1 MSTATSSCPSASR
14 DSAQMAG
21 DWTATHL
28 DVSDVRSWTRVSVD
42 LPPGGIVLSGP
53 NGAGKTSLV
62 EALVMA
68 CLGVSCRT
76 TRDAEMVRTG
86 APALHVGLDLC
97 GPDGRH
103 HREVGY
109 AQRQGRRL
117 SLDGE
122 NVRSLS
128 QWRADGSVLVFLPE
142 ELRAVKGPPAA
153 RRRHLDR
160 LLEASEPGYA
170 DDLTAYAAAL
180 SQRNAALRH
189 VRAGRTAMDAVLPWE
204 EPLATHG
211 ARIVVARRAAMRDLQ
226 EPFARWMRDLGGGE
240 GGELALEPSPAGL
253 AEVADPEVEHALRA
267 RMEDARPR
275 EVAAAMTLAGPHR
288 DDVLVAQ
295 RRGDDLVDLR
305 RMGSQGEQRTAVLA
319 LLMSHRQ
326 HLGARSGLPILVL
339 DDVLSELDPSRR
351 ALLLDAAVGHGQC
364 ILTTADPAAAQAAAE
379 RGARVM
385 AVREGLLAA

>member
-1 MSTATSSCPSASR
+1 
-14 DSAQMAG
+14 MA
-21 DWTATHL
+21 DAWTATHL
-28 DVSDVRSWTRVSVD
+28 DVSDVRSWHRVSVD

-68 CLGVSCRT
+68 CIGVSCRT
-76 TRDAEMVRTG
+76 ARDAEVVRTG
-86 APALHVGLDLC
+86 APALHVGLDLR
-97 GPDGRH
+97 GPDGIH

-109 AQRQGRRL
+109 AKRQGRRL

-122 NVRSLS
+122 HMRSVS

-160 LLEASEPGYA
+160 LLEAAEPGYG
-170 DDLTAYAAAL
+170 DDLAAYGAAL
-180 SQRNAALRH
+180 AQRNAALRH
-189 VRAGRTAMDAVLPWE
+189 VRAGRTSREAILPWE
-204 EPLATHG
+204 EPLAHHG
-211 ARIVVARRAAMRDLQ
+211 ARIVLARRGAIGDLR
-226 EPFARWMRDLGGGE
+226 EPFARWLDDLGGGQ
-240 GGELALEPSPAGL
+240 GGELTLEPSPAGL
-253 AEVADPEVEHALRA
+253 SEVADDQVETALRERMDQA
-267 RMEDARPR
+267 RDR

-288 DDVLVAQ
+288 DDVFVGQ
-295 RRGDDLVDLR
+295 TRGDELVDLR

-319 LLMSHRQ
+319 LLMAHRA
-326 HLGARSGLPILVL
+326 HLGARSGLPILIL
-339 DDVLSELDPSRR
+339 DDVLSELDPARR
-351 ALLLDAAVGHGQC
+351 ALLLDAAVGQGQC
-364 ILTTADPAAAQAAAE
+364 ILTTADPASAQAAAD

>member
-1 MSTATSSCPSASR
+1 
-14 DSAQMAG
+14 MA
-21 DWTATHL
+21 DAWTATHL
-28 DVSDVRSWTRVSVD
+28 DVSDVRSWHRVSVD

-76 TRDAEMVRTG
+76 SRDAEVVSTG
-86 APALHVGLDLC
+86 APALHVGLDLR
-97 GPDGRH
+97 GPGGMH

-109 AQRQGRRL
+109 AKRQGRRL

-122 NVRSLS
+122 PVRSVS

-160 LLEASEPGYA
+160 LLEAAEPGYG
-170 DDLTAYAAAL
+170 DDLAAYGAAL
-180 SQRNAALRH
+180 AQRNAALRH
-189 VRAGRTAMDAVLPWE
+189 VRAGRTSRDSILPWE
-204 EPLATHG
+204 EPLAQHG
-211 ARIVVARRAAMRDLQ
+211 ARIVVARRVAIRDLR
-226 EPFARWMRDLGGGE
+226 EPFARWLRDLGGGD
-240 GGELALEPSPAGL
+240 GGELALEPSPSAL
-253 AEVADPEVEHALRA
+253 ADVPDPEVETALRE
-267 RMEDARPR
+267 RMEQARDR
-275 EVAAAMTLAGPHR
+275 EIAAAMTLAGPHR

-295 RRGDDLVDLR
+295 HRDGELVDLR

-319 LLMSHRQ
+319 LLMAHRA
-326 HLGARSGLPILVL
+326 HLGARSGLPILIL

-351 ALLLDAAVGHGQC
+351 ALLLDAAVGEGQC
-364 ILTTADPAAAQAAAE
+364 ILTTADPASAQAAAD

-385 AVREGLLAA
+385 SVREGLFAA